1 MPSPNPFRKD
11 PISAARKGLDDAT
24 QRLANAEA
32 RRDKAAADVAAAERA
47 QDVAA
52 TADGEA
58 QASILATAT
67 RAVRDARDL
76 YADLDDRI
84 LPSLRTAVAVAEAAL
99 ADAERTATYDSAIAQ
114 RKAAAARLA
123 KEYPGLAATYADLM
137 AVVQEA
143 DNAIADANANLPAG
157 RDALDTV
164 EGTVR
169 DIPAQPRKVISDRV
183 EPIWHHASGD
193 RVLDPS
199 RVQGGVYR
207 YSLGAQVHQ
216 LGADHCRKIDKR
228 VLVYTPAQPGVPGA
242 RLADTPLPPLK
253 PDAVGTPDPITE
265 YIQPET
271 ADQRDAA

>member
-11 PISAARKGLDDAT
+11 AVSSARKALDDAA
-24 QRLANAEA
+24 RALANAEA
-32 RRDKAAADVAAAERA
+32 RREKAAADVAAAERA

-58 QASILATAT
+58 AVGVLESAT
-67 RAVRDARDL
+67 RQVRDARDL
-76 YADLDDRI
+76 LTAFDDRVI
-84 LPSLRTAVAVAEAAL
+84 PAARAAVTAAEAAV
-99 ADAERTATYDSAIAQ
+99 ADAERTATYDRAIAQ
-114 RKAAAARLA
+114 RKVAAARLA
-123 KEYPGLAATYADLM
+123 KEYTPAITTLAELKAIVAD
-137 AVVQEA
+137 A
-143 DNAIADANANLPAG
+143 DRAIDEANANLPAG

-193 RVLDPS
+193 RVQDPS

-207 YSLGAQVHQ
+207 YGLGPQVHQ
-216 LGADHCRKIDKR
+216 LGADHCKRIDKR
-228 VLVYTPAQPGVPGA
+228 VVTYTPAQPAIPGA

-253 PDAVGTPDPITE
+253 PDAVGAPDPITE
-265 YIQPET
+265 YLQPET
-271 ADQRDAA
+271 ADQRVVA